1 MKHMYV
7 KLVRQILWDYQLTDQ
22 QIEQIYQGKL
32 VVGGLD
38 EFKLK
43 ARLLNS
49 YNWYT
54 LVKQLGW
61 QEAKAL
67 LQPEIIR
74 FLHPQGL
81 KKSYNDA
88 ARILHQ
94 QAVSTPK

>member
-1 MKHMYV
+1 MEV

-22 QIEQIYQGKL
+22 EIALIYQGKL
-32 VVGGLD
+32 VVGGMD

-54 LVKQLGW
+54 LVRQLGW

-67 LQPEIIR
+67 LKPEIIR
-74 FLHPQGL
+74 FIHPQGL
-81 KKSYNDA
+81 KNSYLDA

-94 QAVSTPK
+94 